1 MRCIRLL
8 ACLALLSL
16 VACGQIHHVFPPAVN
31 IDQLNAPPQG
41 DWTVTLRLHNQSY
54 DASVS
59 FDKVQ
64 LDLSLDQVAA
74 GSLDQTIDIDVA
86 ERDSDIARV
95 SFSPSAAARD
105 KLGAMLA
112 SGGSG
117 QIQYTI
123 KGTATISDEDKHA
136 KAFDIEHTAWLSP
149 VPGVPHRYR

>member
-1 MRCIRLL
+1 MRCVRLL

-16 VACGQIHHVFPPAVN
+16 VACGQLHHVFPPAVN

-54 DASVS
+54 DANVR

-64 LDLSLDQVAA
+64 LDLSLAEVAA
-74 GSLDQTIDIDVA
+74 GSLSQQIDIDVA
-86 ERDSDIARV
+86 ERDSDIARI

-105 KLGAMLA
+105 KLKRMTA

-117 QIQYTI
+117 QLQYTI
-123 KGTATISDEDKHA
+123 KGSATISDEGKHA
-136 KAFDIEHTAWLSP
+136 KDFDIEHTAWLSP